1 LHGDVRADPPL
12 RTRRPRPRVRLRRRE
27 RGVRVGCA
35 AARDGGR
42 EASALAGAGGMNFL
56 ALWLSVGVIG
66 GLASIARFAV
76 HGLFPVDSAAGLPL
90 GTLAV
95 NLTGSLALGVLVGAG
110 VGGDAYLLLGT
121 AALGSYTTFSTWI
134 LDSE

>member
-1 LHGDVRADPPL
+1 M
-12 RTRRPRPRVRLRRRE
+12 
-27 RGVRVGCA
+27 
-35 AARDGGR
+35 
-42 EASALAGAGGMNFL
+42 SFL
-56 ALWLSVGVIG
+56 ALWLGVGAIG

-76 HGLFPVDSAAGLPL
+76 HGLFPGDSAAGFPL

-95 NLTGSLALGVLVGAG
+95 NLTGSFALGVLVGAG

-134 LDSE
+134 LDSERLVRANGRRGRRSRHHRSLVLGVAAAELGQLLAG